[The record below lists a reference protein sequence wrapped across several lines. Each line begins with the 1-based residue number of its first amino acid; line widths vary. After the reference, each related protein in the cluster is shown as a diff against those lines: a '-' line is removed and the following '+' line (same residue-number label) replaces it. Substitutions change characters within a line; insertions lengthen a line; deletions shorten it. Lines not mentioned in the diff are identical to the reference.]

1 MQTNANVV
9 KGRFQ
14 VSKEMALEFA
24 ALMAQVINLFFLPSL
39 CIMVSSLSLFVE
51 RLRSL
56 GLRVNLK
63 GDREGGRSIF
73 NTVCCS

>member
-24 ALMAQVINLFFLPSL
+24 ALMAQVINVFFLPSL
-39 CIMVSSLSLFVE
+39 CIMVSSFSLFVE
-51 RLRSL
+51 RSL
-56 GLRVNLK
+56 GLRVNIK